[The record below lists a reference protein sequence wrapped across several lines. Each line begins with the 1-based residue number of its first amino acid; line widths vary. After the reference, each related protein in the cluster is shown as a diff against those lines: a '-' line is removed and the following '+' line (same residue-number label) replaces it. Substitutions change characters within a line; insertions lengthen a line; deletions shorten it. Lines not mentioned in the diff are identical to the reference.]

1 MCSQGLHLHIKLRNG
16 VAGVQHIGAF
26 EVKMPDSQQSL
37 TFLDTP
43 GHAAFSAMRARGAA
57 ITDLVNPQSLPPPSL
72 PASAHPVP
80 TCHCYSGS
88 VIPCCSLRTWALT
101 LDPNVMLLAAAI
113 LLGSS
118 HTAWKQYVQ
127 ADVQQTACHVMW
139 SGASAGCAGSSSR

>member
-57 ITDLVNPQSLPPPSL
+57 ITDLVNPQSLPPRAYLPLPIPSQ
-72 PASAHPVP
+72 PVIA
-80 TCHCYSGS
+80 T
-88 VIPCCSLRTWALT
+88 VA
-101 LDPNVMLLAAAI
+101 
-113 LLGSS
+113 
-118 HTAWKQYVQ
+118 Q
-127 ADVQQTACHVMW
+127 
-139 SGASAGCAGSSSR
+139 